1 MCSPPVRSERVPLYY
16 SEKRTFPAIMAS
28 TPFRLKA
35 AELSVP
41 GSTPEHLSIQTTLLP
56 LPQGQGYIFGLTD
69 IIHRDAETRDRL
81 LHTIASHL
89 EVLRSDLEK
98 DGGNVPRR
106 FEAMLVSM
114 NADIFRLTEAKNI
127 SLKKANILAGVIT
140 NGQVFFSGIGTN
152 HALFL
157 HRTAERRYVVYEL
170 DAQLVSDENSPEKP
184 LVTVLDGELHP
195 GDVFYA
201 ARRIPPHALSLG
213 DLQDILVTLPPSG
226 ALERIQQFVPPT
238 AQFGGICFH
247 VSDDE
252 PVGPPKKANPM
263 ASLSDLVETK
273 SRTADLLGEQTP
285 DVPKKIALG
294 IATAKKFFAEHR
306 DGVVWRNIQRA
317 MRFIT
322 AKIKQILKKEHT
334 SEHRMGARVGGS
346 DHRNTGGGMK
356 GKIDALRH
364 AGITAVNGASR
375 TTKVITVGVAIL
387 IVIVAMSVS
396 NRQAGQKTAE
406 ATVAYQSALTKIEEK
421 RTAAEAAIIYG
432 NTQDAQMLV
441 TDATNL
447 LATLSR
453 ETTAQKSKVDE
464 LNRALLELLGE
475 TRGMETVTPAK
486 IAELPAQFAFPLV
499 GIATSGSAIYSVT
512 SDAAPSRVNEVSK
525 ALERVDVSQSPA
537 QNIGITAGEGED
549 ILSVDMD
556 KRLWRTTIATP
567 AVTALTSGIGGM
579 ASIEDICSYNENLYA
594 LSATSGQIVKMRPQG
609 LGFEAG
615 TAWITAKTTDLSQAK
630 AITVDGSV
638 WVLTANNG
646 IIVFKSGRETP
657 WSHAT
662 VDPAIAKPID
672 IWTDLDSKYLYIL
685 DGSDGRVVVM
695 DKEKGGIVAQYV
707 ASLPGVVGFVVRES
721 ENRILL
727 TTSTTVYSYTAT
739 HLLK

>member
-1 MCSPPVRSERVPLYY
+1 MFPPVRSERVPLYY
-16 SEKRTFPAIMAS
+16 SEKRTFPAIMN
-28 TPFRLKA
+28 PPLYRLKA
-35 AELSVP
+35 AELSVS
-41 GSTPEHLSIQTTLLP
+41 GTTPEHLSLQTTLLP

-89 EVLRSDLEK
+89 EVLRADLEK
-98 DGGNVPRR
+98 DGGNIPRR
-106 FEAMLVSM
+106 FEAMLVAM
-114 NADIFRLTEAKNI
+114 NADIFRLAEAKNI
-127 SLKKANILAGVIT
+127 PIKKTNILVGIMT
-140 NGQVFFSGIGTN
+140 GGQVFFSGTGTN

-238 AQFGGICFH
+238 SQFGGICFH

-252 PVGPPKKANPM
+252 PIGPPKKANPM
-263 ASLSDLVETK
+263 ASLSDLEETK

-285 DVPKKIALG
+285 DVPQKIALG
-294 IATAKKFFAEHR
+294 IGIAKKFLATYHNSAA
-306 DGVVWRNIQRA
+306 WRGIKRA
-317 MRFIT
+317 LRFIAT
-322 AKIKQILKKEHT
+322 AIKSLFAQMSPK
-334 SEHRMGARVGGS
+334 AAQGS
-346 DHRNTGGGMK
+346 SRTTGSNHHNKLDGMK
-356 GKIDALRH
+356 GRLDALRH

-375 TTKVITVGVAIL
+375 TTKVVTLGVAIL
-387 IVIVAMSVS
+387 IVIVTMSVA

-406 ATVAYQSALTKIEEK
+406 ATVAYQSAVTKIEEK

-432 NTQDAQMLV
+432 NTQEAQTLV

-447 LATLSR
+447 LATLPR
-453 ETTAQKSKVDE
+453 ETSAQKTKADE
-464 LNRALLELLGE
+464 LNRALQELLGK

-486 IAELPAQFAFPLV
+486 VAELPAQFAFPLV
-499 GIATSGSAIYSVT
+499 GITTSGSAIYGIT

-525 ALERVDVSQSPA
+525 ALERVDVGQSPA
-537 QNIGITAGEGED
+537 QNIGITAAEGEN

-567 AVTALTSGIGGM
+567 AVTALTSGIDGM

-594 LSATSGQIVKMRPQG
+594 ISAASGQIVKMRPQG

-615 TAWITAKTTDLSQAK
+615 TPWITAKTTDLSQAK
-630 AITVDGSV
+630 AITVDGNV
-638 WVLTANNG
+638 WVLTANSG

-657 WSHAT
+657 WSHAAI
-662 VDPAIAKPID
+662 DPAIAKPID

-707 ASLPGVVGFVVRES
+707 ANLPGVVSFVVREN

-727 TTSTTVYSYTAT
+727 TTPTAVYSYTAT

>member
-41 GSTPEHLSIQTTLLP
+41 GSTPEHLSIQTTLLS
-56 LPQGQGYIFGLTD
+56 LAQSQGYIFGLTD

-114 NADIFRLTEAKNI
+114 NADIFRLIETKNI
-127 SLKKANILAGVIT
+127 SIKKTNILVGVMT
-140 NGQVFFSGIGTN
+140 AGQVFFSGTGTN

-170 DAQLVSDENSPEKP
+170 DAQLVTDENSPEKP

-273 SRTADLLGEQTP
+273 TRTADLLGEQTP
-285 DVPKKIALG
+285 DVPQKIALG
-294 IATAKKFFAEHR
+294 VSAIKKFFIAHRDSAVWRGVQRGTRFAIAKVKTVLQKNQNTEHR
-306 DGVVWRNIQRA
+306 SGSRI
-317 MRFIT
+317 
-322 AKIKQILKKEHT
+322 
-334 SEHRMGARVGGS
+334 SGS
-346 DHRNTGGGMK
+346 DHRNAAKSMK

-375 TTKVITVGVAIL
+375 TTKVVTVGVAIL
-387 IVIVAMSVS
+387 IIIVTMSIA

-406 ATVAYQSALTKIEEK
+406 ATVAYQSALMKIEEK
-421 RTAAEAAIIYG
+421 RSAAEAAIIYG
-432 NTQDAQMLV
+432 NTQEAQTLV

-447 LATLSR
+447 LATLPR
-453 ETTAQKSKVDE
+453 ETAAQKNKADE
-464 LNRALLELLGE
+464 LNKALQELLGK

-486 IAELPAQFAFPLV
+486 VAELPAQFAFPLV
-499 GIATSGSAIYSVT
+499 GITTSGSAIYGVT
-512 SDAAPSRVNEVSK
+512 SDAAPSRLNEVSK
-525 ALERVDVSQSPA
+525 SLERVDVGQSPA
-537 QNIGITAGEGED
+537 QNITVTAAEGEN
-549 ILSVDMD
+549 ILTVDMD
-556 KRLWRTTIATP
+556 KRLWRTTIASP
-567 AVTALTSGIGGM
+567 AITTLTSGIDGM
-579 ASIEDICSYNENLYA
+579 ASIEDICSYNNNLYA
-594 LSATSGQIVKMRPQG
+594 LSAGSGQIVKMRPQG

-630 AITVDGSV
+630 ALTVDGSV
-638 WVLTANNG
+638 WVLTANSG
-646 IIVFKSGRETP
+646 VVVFASGRETP
-657 WSHAT
+657 WSHAKI
-662 VDPAIAKPID
+662 DPAIMKPLD

-695 DKEKGGIVAQYV
+695 DKEKGGIAAQYV
-707 ASLPGVVGFVVRES
+707 ANLPGVVGFVVREG

-727 TTSTTVYSYTAT
+727 TTPTAVYSYTAT